1 MRYLKI
7 LLIVSVIILLLFFF
21 LKDVDLGKV
30 KEILS
35 TVDLIY
41 PVLFFLGLYLQFFIR
56 GYRWGLLLKP
66 HKRKI
71 PLITL
76 YNYTVIG
83 FLLNLLPGKIGE
95 AARGILLAGEVKINR
110 SYGLASVVLE
120 RMIDSIML
128 LMVFWVS
135 LFFLPVHQSQLLTNL
150 RNVSYYVFPF
160 LLLFFLLFY
169 LLNTE
174 RMFIYVEKMV
184 RLCARVI
191 PGRFRESLIR
201 FALNF
206 VKGLRLNLSPIDY
219 IKLIGASAMV
229 WIFLIPFYWILMQG
243 FSFGKNIGVLESAPY
258 FCLLVAS
265 ASIPTPGMAG
275 TFEAASKLGLKELY
289 QVDVNAAAAYTLL
302 AHFLI
307 LAVMII
313 PGLIAFWT
321 KGFHLKTLKADL
333 NSNPGNNAQ
342 SDLAA
347 EPEPEQK
354 TDDADNSNI
363 EPREEKPGQEKKYD
377 EMS

>member
-1 MRYLKI
+1 
-7 LLIVSVIILLLFFF
+7 
-21 LKDVDLGKV
+21 
-30 KEILS
+30 
-35 TVDLIY
+35 
-41 PVLFFLGLYLQFFIR
+41 
-56 GYRWGLLLKP
+56 
-66 HKRKI
+66 
-71 PLITL
+71 
-76 YNYTVIG
+76 
-83 FLLNLLPGKIGE
+83 
-95 AARGILLAGEVKINR
+95 
-110 SYGLASVVLE
+110 
-120 RMIDSIML
+120 
-128 LMVFWVS
+128 
-135 LFFLPVHQSQLLTNL
+135 
-150 RNVSYYVFPF
+150 
-160 LLLFFLLFY
+160 
-169 LLNTE
+169 
-174 RMFIYVEKMV
+174 
-184 RLCARVI
+184 
-191 PGRFRESLIR
+191 
-201 FALNF
+201 
-206 VKGLRLNLSPIDY
+206 
-219 IKLIGASAMV
+219 MV

-275 TFEAASKLGLKELY
+275 TFEAASKLGLIELY
-289 QVDVNAAAAYTLL
+289 HVDVNAAAAYTLL